1 MECSASRALHTE
13 FFESLERE
21 GGMTPRRAGDEGLQE
36 RYAAAAAK
44 VQVWR
49 NRADQARLAGRK
61 ADADRCEDKV
71 RDWASRAKQIEE
83 QLAKRSSR

>member
-1 MECSASRALHTE
+1 
-13 FFESLERE
+13 
-21 GGMTPRRAGDEGLQE
+21 MTSGPAGDEGLHE

-49 NRADQARLAGRK
+49 NRAGQARLAGRK
-61 ADADRCEDKV
+61 ADANRCDDKV

-83 QLAKRSSR
+83 QIVKRPSL